1 MKEKIKKIL
10 GLGLILLVLP
20 IAYASEDIGF
30 TVRVCRRIVHM
41 SIGIISIAGV
51 VYYFYLSF
59 FSEKRDLKSF
69 VMLLVGAILIIFFLA
84 VLLSYLHELGI

>member
-10 GLGLILLVLP
+10 GLGLILLALP
-20 IAYASEDIGF
+20 IAYAEDVEF
-30 TVRVCRRIVHM
+30 SVNVVLVRLVSM
-41 SIGIISIAGV
+41 SMATASIAGA
-51 VYYFYLSF
+51 VYYLYISF

-84 VLLSYLHELGI
+84 VLLSYLQGLGV